1 MGKTRSKLSWIAAGL
16 IAGALGALVVIRL
29 HEPASTRVGQ
39 LPPRLI
45 GRVGALVASIDE
57 TLRSQTVGSDE
68 ASLGSDASPFE
79 LSEEPRSA
87 QFEREQTEQRQHLY
101 TLLLEQL
108 ELSSEQLARVRAI
121 VEASDWMGTGSP
133 SATEHPL
140 SRAECQRRRKL
151 RPLVESDT
159 ALCGAP
165 HMVTVFTPDQGVEN
179 ARLCMDQFE
188 FPNVPCEYPIAWVR
202 ADEAAALCR
211 VLDKRL
217 CDAHE
222 WEGACAG
229 ELWPAERGYDFDLTR
244 LTSNLFRNQHREI
257 EYAPGHRPAPG
268 ECATSAK
275 KSPGC
280 LVPTFGGCGTN
291 SYPSGSF
298 PDCVSPYGVYDLH
311 GNLAEHM
318 SFPTAPSELGSRGG
332 SGETE
337 MKGSWFGFDVYQP
350 HEDDCRFRAPP
361 WHLTRVLDPNSHRNY
376 HLGFRCCRD
385 LD

>member
-1 MGKTRSKLSWIAAGL
+1 VGTTRSWLSWGAAGL
-16 IAGALGALVVIRL
+16 VVGALGALGAARL
-29 HEPASTRVGQ
+29 VDSKRARAGQ
-39 LPPRLI
+39 PLPLLV
-45 GRVGALVASIDE
+45 GRVGAIVATLEQSLRAEALVQSEPSPGPIE
-57 TLRSQTVGSDE
+57 TTL
-68 ASLGSDASPFE
+68 E

-87 QFEREQTEQRQHLY
+87 EFERELLEQRQHLY
-101 TLLLEQL
+101 TILLEQL
-108 ELSSEQLARVRAI
+108 GLSPEQLAGVRAI
-121 VEASDWMGTGSP
+121 VDASDWMGTGSP
-133 SATEHPL
+133 RATEHPL
-140 SRAECQRRRKL
+140 SQKECRQRQRQ
-151 RPLVESDT
+151 RPLVGGDVG
-159 ALCGAP
+159 LCGAP
-165 HMVTVFTPDQGVEN
+165 HMVTVFTRAEGIEN
-179 ARLCMDQFE
+179 ARLCIDQFE
-188 FPNVPCEYPIAWVR
+188 FPNLPCEYPVAWVR

-229 ELWPAERGYDFDLTR
+229 ELWPSERSYDFDLTR
-244 LTSNLFRNQHREI
+244 LTSNLFRNQHREL
-257 EYAPGHRPAPG
+257 EYAPGRRPVKG
-268 ECATSAK
+268 ECATGAR

-280 LVPTFGGCGTN
+280 VVPTYGGCGTN

-318 SFPTAPSELGSRGG
+318 SFPRAPSELGSLGG

-337 MKGSWFGFDVYQP
+337 MKGSWFAFDSTQP

-361 WHLTRVLDPNSHRNY
+361 WHLTRVVDKNSHRNY